1 MSLEGVTASGSKIRR
16 EAWWLFCEVKTHLPY
31 AADFDP
37 MAVWWLL
44 PFVVVAFLIADFS
57 SIQLIQAQTGEQNE
71 LVKAR
76 HNLLVL
82 AQQNIL
88 VLAHRNELV
97 IARVQNGE
105 T

>member
-1 MSLEGVTASGSKIRR
+1 M
-16 EAWWLFCEVKTHLPY
+16 
-31 AADFDP
+31 
-37 MAVWWLL
+37 
-44 PFVVVAFLIADFS
+44 VVAFLIADFS
-57 SIQLIQAQTGEQNE
+57 SIQLIQAQIGEQNE